1 MIDNQHLI
9 SSTEKHLKNNILPG
23 MAVGAHI
30 FGGISDLE
38 FWSIIQT
45 DIQEKNLRVNTA
57 NMYLN
62 YQNNAILQHQ
72 SLQLDS
78 IGEQLKELRDI
89 INSKTADAEREN
101 FARDLIYN
109 IKKMCDSLS
118 AYEDK
123 SFVFFE
129 ATSLL
134 EMINQ
139 NEISTT
145 SFTQILDKEYFDK
158 ILADLETKAKNIS
171 DEEKSDFENFILLYL
186 YARELEKEVS
196 DLKQEHIELINFPK
210 KIEEVCEVIKPKLP
224 EILEIEE
231 ELEYEIE
238 NKGTSLSIFSKLI
251 TKYIKSPSELH
262 ELFEKFFE
270 EKKNY
275 EKEMLYYSYSESL
288 KSFYVNSLKRYENSL
303 NIKKNKNDEILKKWN
318 FSIHAVNKYLENHS
332 DFEKYYP
339 KISQKEISETNIVI
353 DFHEAKN
360 SYYEEFLR
368 KTKNLE
374 ESLNAYYLKEN
385 ELLERRRT
393 RRKTK
398 IRKFGSN
405 GGNIGCVVFIILIIG
420 IFLMIKK
427 FIF

>member
-1 MIDNQHLI
+1 MKLRKIIILI
-9 SSTEKHLKNNILPG
+9 LFTLNL
-23 MAVGAHI
+23 VGC
-30 FGGISDLE
+30 
-38 FWSIIQT
+38 
-45 DIQEKNLRVNTA
+45 N
-57 NMYLN
+57 
-62 YQNNAILQHQ
+62 
-72 SLQLDS
+72 
-78 IGEQLKELRDI
+78 
-89 INSKTADAEREN
+89 
-101 FARDLIYN
+101 
-109 IKKMCDSLS
+109 
-118 AYEDK
+118 
-123 SFVFFE
+123 
-129 ATSLL
+129 
-134 EMINQ
+134 
-139 NEISTT
+139 
-145 SFTQILDKEYFDK
+145 
-158 ILADLETKAKNIS
+158 
-171 DEEKSDFENFILLYL
+171 
-186 YARELEKEVS
+186 
-196 DLKQEHIELINFPK
+196 
-210 KIEEVCEVIKPKLP
+210 
-224 EILEIEE
+224 
-231 ELEYEIE
+231 
-238 NKGTSLSIFSKLI
+238 
-251 TKYIKSPSELH
+251 
-262 ELFEKFFE
+262 
-270 EKKNY
+270 
-275 EKEMLYYSYSESL
+275 YYSYSESL